1 MPELLINM
9 DTKELIKKKM
19 NKIFQYIGI
28 KPELSV
34 EEVEENNFNVT
45 VSGDD
50 LNFLIGFRGQ
60 SLDGLQSILRL
71 MIYRETQIQPLITLD
86 INDYKNRKTE
96 KIQEMAKTF
105 IDKVRFFQKDVEMP
119 RMSPWERRQIHVLV
133 SEYDDIESESTGE
146 GENRRVV
153 LKPKKL
159 NKGKKE

>member
-1 MPELLINM
+1 M

-34 EEVEENNFNVT
+34 EEIEENNFNVT

-60 SLDGLQSILRL
+60 SLDGLQNILRL

>member
-1 MPELLINM
+1 M
-9 DTKELIKKKM
+9 DIKELIEKKM

-34 EEVEENNFNVT
+34 QEIEENNFNVV

-60 SLDGLQSILRL
+60 SLDGLQNILRL
-71 MIYRETQIQPLITLD
+71 MIYRETQTQPLITLD
-86 INDYKNRKTE
+86 INDYKNRKSE
-96 KIQEMAKTF
+96 KIQDMAKTF
-105 IDKVRFFQKDVEMP
+105 IDKVRFFQKEVEMP
-119 RMSPWERRQIHVLV
+119 RMSPWERRQVHVLV

-159 NKGKKE
+159 TKSKKE

>member
-1 MPELLINM
+1 M

-34 EEVEENNFNVT
+34 EEIEENNFNVT

-60 SLDGLQSILRL
+60 SLDGLQNILRL

-86 INDYKNRKTE
+86 INDYKSRKTE
-96 KIQEMAKTF
+96 KIQDMAKTF

>member
-1 MPELLINM
+1 M

-34 EEVEENNFNVT
+34 EEIEENNFNVT

-86 INDYKNRKTE
+86 INDYKSRKTE
-96 KIQEMAKTF
+96 KIQDMAKTF

-146 GENRRVV
+146 GEDRRVV

>member
-1 MPELLINM
+1 M

-34 EEVEENNFNVT
+34 DEIEENNFNVT

>member
-1 MPELLINM
+1 M
-9 DTKELIKKKM
+9 DIKELIEKKM

-34 EEVEENNFNVT
+34 QEIEENNFNVV

-60 SLDGLQSILRL
+60 SLDGLQNILRL
-71 MIYRETQIQPLITLD
+71 MIYRETQTQPLITLD
-86 INDYKNRKTE
+86 INDYKNRKSE
-96 KIQEMAKTF
+96 KIQDMAKTF
-105 IDKVRFFQKDVEMP
+105 IDKVRFFQKEVEMP
-119 RMSPWERRQIHVLV
+119 RMSPWERRQVHVLV

-159 NKGKKE
+159 TKGKKE

>member
-1 MPELLINM
+1 M

>member
-1 MPELLINM
+1 M

-34 EEVEENNFNVT
+34 EEIEENNFNVT

>member
-1 MPELLINM
+1 M

-34 EEVEENNFNVT
+34 EEIEENNFNVT

-60 SLDGLQSILRL
+60 SLDGLQNILRL

-86 INDYKNRKTE
+86 INDYKSRKTE
-96 KIQEMAKTF
+96 KIQDMAKTF

-146 GENRRVV
+146 GEDRRVV

>member
-1 MPELLINM
+1 M

-34 EEVEENNFNVT
+34 DEIEENNFNVT

-60 SLDGLQSILRL
+60 SLDGLQNILRL

>member
-1 MPELLINM
+1 M
-9 DTKELIKKKM
+9 DTKEIIKKKI

-28 KPELSV
+28 KPELSI
-34 EEVEENNFNVT
+34 EEIEENNFNVT

-60 SLDGLQSILRL
+60 SLDGLQGILRL
-71 MIYRETQIQPLITLD
+71 MIYRETQTQPLITLD
-86 INDYKNRKTE
+86 INEYKNRKTE
-96 KIQEMAKTF
+96 KIQDMAKTF
-105 IDKVRFFQKDVEMP
+105 IDKVRFFQKEVEMP
-119 RMSPWERRQIHVLV
+119 RMSSWERRQIHVLV

-159 NKGKKE
+159 TKGKKE

>member
-1 MPELLINM
+1 M
-9 DTKELIKKKM
+9 DTKEIIKKKI

-28 KPELSV
+28 KPELSI
-34 EEVEENNFNVT
+34 EEIEENNFNVT

-60 SLDGLQSILRL
+60 SLDGLQGILRL
-71 MIYRETQIQPLITLD
+71 MIYRETQTQPLITLD
-86 INDYKNRKTE
+86 INEYKNRKTE
-96 KIQEMAKTF
+96 KIQDMAKTF
-105 IDKVRFFQKDVEMP
+105 IDKVRFFQKEVEMP
-119 RMSPWERRQIHVLV
+119 RMSSWERRQIHVLV

-146 GENRRVV
+146 GDNRRVV

>member
-1 MPELLINM
+1 M

-34 EEVEENNFNVT
+34 EEIEENNFNVT

-60 SLDGLQSILRL
+60 SLDGLQNILRL

-86 INDYKNRKTE
+86 INDYKSRKTE
-96 KIQEMAKTF
+96 KIQDMAKTF

-119 RMSPWERRQIHVLV
+119 RMSPWERRQIHILV

-146 GENRRVV
+146 GEDRRVV

>member
-1 MPELLINM
+1 M

-34 EEVEENNFNVT
+34 DEIEENNFNVT

-60 SLDGLQSILRL
+60 SLDGLQNILRL
-71 MIYRETQIQPLITLD
+71 MIYRETQVQPLITLD
-86 INDYKNRKTE
+86 INEYKSRKTE

>member
-1 MPELLINM
+1 
-9 DTKELIKKKM
+9 M

-34 EEVEENNFNVT
+34 EEIEENNFNVT

-60 SLDGLQSILRL
+60 SLDGLQNILRL

-86 INDYKNRKTE
+86 INDYKSRKTE
-96 KIQEMAKTF
+96 KIQDMAKTF

-146 GENRRVV
+146 GEDRRVV